1 MYSTLKEVLKE
12 ANDLNMAVGA
22 FNTHNLEMLPAIIK
36 AAVKEKTPVIIQTSC
51 GTANY
56 IGHKNLVSIC
66 KSMADEYGAEVVL
79 HLDHAKDY
87 DEIRK
92 AIDAGYSSVMFD
104 GSSLPL
110 KENILG
116 TKRVVAYAKKYG
128 VSVEAELG
136 TVGGTEDGIAV
147 AQDEVR
153 YTDPAD
159 AVEFVKQTG
168 IDALAVA
175 IGTNHGQYKSKTN
188 INFERLKE
196 IKDVVDIPL
205 VIHGGTGVKEEDVK
219 KVIDLGIRK
228 FNVGTELLVG
238 WNRESKACYDEHKEN
253 ISNRENVVP
262 CLNVIEEIVSRK
274 IKLFKNI
281 D

>member
-36 AAVKEKTPVIIQTSC
+36 AAVKEKTPVIVQTSC

-196 IKDVVDIPL
+196 IKDVGDIPL

-228 FNVGTELLVG
+228 FNVGTEPLVG
-238 WNRESKACYDEHKEN
+238 WNRESKTCYDEHKEN

>member
-12 ANDLNMAVGA
+12 ANDPIWRLAL
-22 FNTHNLEMLPAIIK
+22 NTHNLEMLPAIIK
-36 AAVKEKTPVIIQTSC
+36 AAVKEKTPVIVQTSC

-175 IGTNHGQYKSKTN
+175 TGTNHGQYKSKTN

-238 WNRESKACYDEHKEN
+238 WNRESKAIATVN
-253 ISNRENVVP
+253 I
-262 CLNVIEEIVSRK
+262 RK
-274 IKLFKNI
+274 IFPTVKM
-281 D
+281 

>member
-36 AAVKEKTPVIIQTSC
+36 AAVKEKTPVIVQTSC
-51 GTANY
+51 GTSNY

>member
-36 AAVKEKTPVIIQTSC
+36 AAVKEKTPVIVQTSC

-281 D
+281 Y

>member
-1 MYSTLKEVLKE
+1 M
-12 ANDLNMAVGA
+12 MR
-22 FNTHNLEMLPAIIK
+22 F
-36 AAVKEKTPVIIQTSC
+36 
-51 GTANY
+51 
-56 IGHKNLVSIC
+56 
-66 KSMADEYGAEVVL
+66 
-79 HLDHAKDY
+79 
-87 DEIRK
+87 
-92 AIDAGYSSVMFD
+92 SSVMFD

-110 KENILG
+110 KDNILG
-116 TKRVVAYAKKYG
+116 TKRVVEYAKKNG

-136 TVGGTEDGIAV
+136 TVGGTEDGV
-147 AQDEVR
+147 VVDQKDVC
-153 YTDPAD
+153 YTDPQD

-196 IKDVVDIPL
+196 IKEVIDIPL

-219 KVIDLGIRK
+219 KVINLGIRK

-238 WNRESKACYDEHKEN
+238 WNKKAKECYDKNKEN

-262 CLNVIEEIVSRK
+262 CLNTIDEIVERK
-274 IKLFKNI
+274 INLFKNI
-281 D
+281 K